1 MTAMEMKRSEIDDD
15 GAGPGRGTVMVVDD
29 QPANLKLMEE
39 MLRRAGYQ
47 VQSFPRG
54 RMALA
59 AGAQHAP
66 DLILLDINMPEMDG
80 FEVCARLKADPKLT
94 NIPIIFLS
102 AQNEMEDKVR
112 AFRAGAMDYVTK
124 PFQIEE
130 VHARVET
137 QLELQRVRR
146 SERDLL
152 ENTLNGAVKT
162 LAELIHYTGPALA
175 ARSRA
180 ILGMVVSAAA
190 QLNLENQWQYE
201 LAATLCLIGC
211 ITLPAETFERAYS
224 RVPKGPDDEMFRA
237 HPENGA
243 RLLANIPRLETVAG
257 MIRRQQTVTSDAVPE
272 DPATLGACLLRMAV
286 ELDRRMFV
294 GLSFPEALRQLKMT
308 AHGLPLAILD
318 AVRAHRPAPAAFDSR
333 NLGVLELR
341 VSMIVEDDVVTNDG
355 NFLILGKGSALN
367 ATAIDKIRNFDR
379 TRGIR
384 QPIRVQVPRGEIA
397 R

>member
-1 MTAMEMKRSEIDDD
+1 MIAVERPPVAIRED
-15 GAGPGRGTVMVVDD
+15 GTGGDIGTVMVVDD
-29 QPANLKLMEE
+29 QPANLKLMED

-59 AGAQHAP
+59 AAADHAP

-80 FEVCARLKADPKLT
+80 FEVCARLKSDPCLRT
-94 NIPIIFLS
+94 IPIIFLS
-102 AQNEMEDKVR
+102 AQNEMQDKVR
-112 AFRAGAMDYVTK
+112 AFRAGAMDYITK

-152 ENTLNGAVKT
+152 ETTLNGAVKT
-162 LAELIHYTGPALA
+162 LTDLLHHTGPALA
-175 ARSRA
+175 ARSSA
-180 ILGMVVSAAA
+180 ILDIVVYAAA
-190 QLNLENQWQYE
+190 QLNLENRWQYG

-211 ITLPAETFERAYS
+211 ITLPAESFERAYGW
-224 RVPKGPDDEMFRA
+224 VPQGADEEMFRG

-243 RLLANIPRLETVAG
+243 RLVANIPRLETVG
-257 MIRRQQTVTSDAVPE
+257 EMIRRQQTVASQSLPD

-294 GLSFPEALRQLKMT
+294 GLSFTDALRQLKGS
-308 AHGLPLAILD
+308 AHGLPLPLLD
-318 AVRAHRPAPAAFDSR
+318 AVKAHRPAVTAFDSR
-333 NLGVLELR
+333 GLGVLELR
-341 VSMIVEDDVVTNDG
+341 VSMIVEDDVVTRDG
-355 NFLILGKGSALN
+355 SFLILGRGSVLN

-384 QPIRVQVPRGEIA
+384 QPIRVQVPRREIA
-397 R
+397 